1 MVVVVDLKVIE
12 LDQMA
17 VLVEEVVMDLLVVD
31 LEIMEIILP

>member
-31 LEIMEIILP
+31 LEMMEIILL